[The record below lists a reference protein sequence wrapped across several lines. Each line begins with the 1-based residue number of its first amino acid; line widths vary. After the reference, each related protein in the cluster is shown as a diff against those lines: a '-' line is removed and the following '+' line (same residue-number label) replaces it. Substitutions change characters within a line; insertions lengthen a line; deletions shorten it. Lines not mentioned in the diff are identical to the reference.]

1 MIGDRYKKNKIL
13 QLSTIYHNRHLC
25 GKENFELFVKY
36 KRLLYDGYA
45 KNKTEKED
53 AYGKSS

>member
-1 MIGDRYKKNKIL
+1 VIGDKYNKYKLKRLKDV
-13 QLSTIYHNRHLC
+13 YHNRHLC
-25 GKENFELFVKY
+25 GKENFELFVKH